1 MDNTDSKPT
10 IMTHNTAD
18 IKYEKNDIIII
29 NENGVKKK
37 RHIFG
42 ESPIVK
48 KMKYGDNE
56 YTDYLYQVDYGLMFE
71 HEGFVLQSNIICK
84 AGPEHDHLPL

>member
-1 MDNTDSKPT
+1 MEDIDNKNEN
-10 IMTHNTAD
+10 MTHNTPK
-18 IKYEKNDIIII
+18 IKYEQGDIIII

-42 ESPIVK
+42 ERPIVK
-48 KMKYGDNE
+48 KNKREDNE
-56 YTDYLYQVDYGLMFE
+56 YTDYLYSIDYGLMCE